1 MGMPARTER
10 RWTTADVRELMDE
23 SRAWPRYELLNGE
36 LLVTPAPKWR
46 HQLAIQG
53 LTRILTDYC
62 DREPI
67 GVVVNSPSD
76 LELKPG
82 TITQPDVFVVPN
94 SLLPAALEEDPGWEL
109 VKALVLAVEVISPS
123 SVRTDRVEKREFYLG
138 AGVAEY
144 WVMDVEARMVEMW
157 TPTRDTP
164 SITQGMLRWHPAG
177 AHSELLIDL
186 PVFFSDVSARL
197 RRR

>member
-23 SRAWPRYELLNGE
+23 SRAWPRYELLDGE
-36 LLVTPAPKWR
+36 LLVTPAPGWH
-46 HQLAIQG
+46 HQMAIQE
-53 LTRILTDYC
+53 LTAVLRTYC

-67 GVVVNSPSD
+67 GIVVNSPSD
-76 LELKPG
+76 LELKSG

-94 SLLPAALEEDPGWEL
+94 ALLPETDEPVGWDRVTALL
-109 VKALVLAVEVISPS
+109 LAVEVISPS
-123 SVRTDRVEKREFYLG
+123 SVRTDRVEKREFYLK

-144 WVMDVEARMVEMW
+144 WVVDLEARMVEVW
-157 TPTRDTP
+157 TTARATPLVTR
-164 SITQGMLRWHPAG
+164 GMLRWSPAG
-177 AHSELLIDL
+177 AQSELVIDL
-186 PVFFSDVSARL
+186 PAFFNDVSARL

>member
-1 MGMPARTER
+1 MGMPARIER

-36 LLVTPAPKWR
+36 LIVTPAPRWH
-46 HQLAIQG
+46 HQVAIQR
-53 LTRILTDYC
+53 LTRILSDYC
-62 DREPI
+62 DSEPI

-94 SLLPAALEEDPGWEL
+94 SLLPETDEPVGWER
-109 VKALVLAVEVISPS
+109 VTALLLAVEVISPS
-123 SVRTDRVEKREFYLG
+123 TVRTDRVEKSEFYLES
-138 AGVAEY
+138 GVAEY
-144 WVMDVEARMVEMW
+144 WVMDLEARMVDVW
-157 TPTRDTP
+157 RTGRATPLV
-164 SITQGMLRWHPAG
+164 TQAILRWSP
-177 AHSELLIDL
+177 SDTQSDLLIDL
-186 PVFFSDVSARL
+186 PGFFDDVSARL